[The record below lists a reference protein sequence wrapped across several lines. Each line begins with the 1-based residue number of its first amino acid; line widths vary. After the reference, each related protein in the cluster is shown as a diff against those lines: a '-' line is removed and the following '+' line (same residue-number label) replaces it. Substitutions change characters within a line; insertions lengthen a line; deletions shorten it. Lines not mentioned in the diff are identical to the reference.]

1 MFTAKYAMNEDDLRG
16 FIQFI
21 GAETKD
27 KGNEVVFRYCPK
39 CRGSAP
45 KEDEWKFSVNR
56 KTGAFGCF
64 RGSCGY
70 HGHFIELCRDFGYRV
85 QTDEDRDFVDMPQPT
100 HRIIPRESALAYLL
114 SRGIGK
120 ETAEKYQVTAFED
133 KPNILWMPLFDEYG
147 KLVGAKLRKM
157 DYRKGRD
164 KNKEWFTAD
173 SKPILFGMNTCSS
186 FDTLIITEG
195 QMDAMSVSEAGFP
208 NAVSVPNGMNGF
220 SWVSY
225 CYDWMMKF
233 KELVVFG
240 DLERGKVSLV
250 DQIALRVPMR
260 IRVVQKEDY
269 LGEKDANDILRAFGV
284 DAVRRAVEGAKEKE
298 ISHVKDLADVQYRDL
313 SLLPKIRTGIFDLD
327 RALKGGICFGQVLLL
342 TGNRGEGKS
351 TFASNIFA
359 DALDQGY
366 GCFAY
371 SGELPNF
378 HFKSWLNSQLAGNSH
393 MKRRV
398 NEFDEEEWYLDEETD
413 RKISDWYRGRAFIY
427 DQELVAESPDSELD
441 TLTDTIRKT
450 IAQKDVKLILID
462 NLMTAMDA
470 VETTDGLYMAQG
482 KFVNELKQIAIRYDV
497 AIILIAHP
505 RKAGKDEPN
514 AFDNDRVSGSSDITN
529 RVDIILSYGRSKENE
544 DGDSRLQ
551 ISKNRLAGTLKLGND
566 SILLNYSQKTKRVFG
581 VRTLDKHYGW
591 EKVQPVQV
599 DMIDVPF

>member
-39 CRGSAP
+39 CQGSAP
-45 KEDEWKFSVNR
+45 KDDEWKFSVNR

-85 QTDEDRDFVDMPQPT
+85 KTDEDRDFVDMPQPT
-100 HRIIPRESALAYLL
+100 HRIVPRESALAYLL

-173 SKPILFGMNTCSS
+173 SKPILFGMNTCSN

-195 QMDAMSVSEAGFP
+195 QMDAMSVSEAGFQ

-269 LGEKDANDILRAFGV
+269 LGEKDANDILRAFGA
-284 DAVRRAVEGAKEKE
+284 DAVRRAVDGAKEKE

-342 TGNRGEGKS
+342 TGARGEGKS

-551 ISKNRLAGTLKLGND
+551 VSKNRLAGTLKLGND